1 MRPRSAPVMQAAT
14 PIVSPADAL
23 AVTKPASDPVRRAT
37 TALAF
42 RWRSVIST
50 NSGRISV
57 TARTASGTTIDAPSA
72 VMVPDTLMIGRSPRR
87 RRMSG

>member
-1 MRPRSAPVMQAAT
+1 MQPAT
-14 PIVSPADAL
+14 PSVMPADAL
-23 AVTKPASDPVRRAT
+23 AVMKPASPPVSRAM

-42 RWRSVIST
+42 RWRSPIST

-57 TARTASGTTIDAPSA
+57 TARTASGTTIEAPSA

-87 RRMSG
+87 RRMSGWRS